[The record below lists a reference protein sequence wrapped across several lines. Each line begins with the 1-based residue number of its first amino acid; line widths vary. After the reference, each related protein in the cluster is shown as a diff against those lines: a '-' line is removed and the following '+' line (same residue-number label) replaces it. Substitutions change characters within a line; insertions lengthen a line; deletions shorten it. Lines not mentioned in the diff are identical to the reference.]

1 MDHSDPNML
10 TLEAVP
16 PIFTNCISELATNIH
31 RTLAMSLRENSSLSL
46 CRICF
51 QFRNAATFSNHFTVH
66 SSCDINLH
74 PVIKKPWLHCRPV
87 SSLLA
92 VISSAYLPRRN
103 WDTNLC
109 ERLRIDRLSHCA
121 TGQSLNAFIKLVFS

>member
-66 SSCDINLH
+66 SSCDIIRSLRNLGCTADLFH
-74 PVIKKPWLHCRPV
+74 PCLQ
-87 SSLLA
+87 
-92 VISSAYLPRRN
+92 SSAVRIYPVGTGIRTCANDCESIASAIVLPGKVSM
-103 WDTNLC
+103 L
-109 ERLRIDRLSHCA
+109 L
-121 TGQSLNAFIKLVFS
+121 LN